1 MPRKQRRRAIVGA
14 WDRSR
19 RSRDV
24 SSAAANSAIGA
35 MLHQVGVEWKNPD
48 SARTILDQAPLNP
61 ACPLCNASIP
71 LTIGQA
77 RKSPKTARCPNGHEV
92 EFSPSD
98 LEAKIR
104 DLEKRLGGLFST

>member
-1 MPRKQRRRAIVGA
+1 MPRCDGCSGQLD
-14 WDRSR
+14 DRCNASW
-19 RSRDV
+19 
-24 SSAAANSAIGA
+24 
-35 MLHQVGVEWKNPD
+35 VGVEWKNPD

-77 RKSPKTARCPNGHEV
+77 RKNPKTARCPNGHEV
-92 EFSPSD
+92 EFNPSD

-104 DLEKRLGGLFST
+104 DLEKRLGGLFNT